1 MPSDDAIEAFA
12 NTEKTFFELAS
23 EQRLAIIFQLNE
35 MRPKRPRKGGPTL
48 TLEPTY
54 DFAGTEKSIES
65 RLLRNREKGLAY
77 YHRHRQEVNEK
88 RKVRYRCRRCS
99 VTFSGSGS
107 WKTARQHSED
117 FGHAMEVLRK
127 S

>member
-35 MRPKRPRKGGPTL
+35 KRPARPGKGGPTL

-65 RLLRNREKGLAY
+65 RLLRNTENGRAY

-88 RKVRYRCRRCS
+88 RKA
-99 VTFSGSGS
+99 
-107 WKTARQHSED
+107 KSEK
-117 FGHAMEVLRK
+117 RK
-127 S
+127 AKSER